1 MGDLAFVFPGQGSQI
16 VGMGRAIY
24 ESSARA
30 RETFE
35 EAGRTLGYELTKV
48 CFEGP
53 AERLDDTSVAQP
65 AILATSVAILEALI
79 ESVNGKIGHRASDG
93 SEPRGVAALP
103 PGLRPRFV
111 AGHSLGEFTALVA
124 AGVLTFQ
131 EALRLVAERGRLA
144 ATRGARGAMAAIVGL
159 PADEVERII
168 SGILPVGS
176 AVVANDNGPAQVTIA
191 DSANLT
197 ETLFSRAAEE
207 PDRTVFRRKE
217 GTGWRDVSARGFADE
232 VTRVA
237 EGLVAAGIEPGDRV
251 AIMSR
256 TRY

>member
-1 MGDLAFVFPGQGSQI
+1 MGDLAFVFPGQGSEI

-24 ESSARA
+24 GSSARA

-144 ATRGARGAMAAIVGL
+144 ATRGARGPMAAIVRL
-159 PADEVERII
+159 PPGEAGR
-168 SGILPVGS
+168 GIKDTLPLGG
-176 AVVANDNGPAQVTIA
+176 AGGAHGNGPA
-191 DSANLT
+191 
-197 ETLFSRAAEE
+197 
-207 PDRTVFRRKE
+207 P
-217 GTGWRDVSARGFADE
+217 
-232 VTRVA
+232 VA
-237 EGLVAAGIEPGDRV
+237 GAGER
-251 AIMSR
+251 
-256 TRY
+256 